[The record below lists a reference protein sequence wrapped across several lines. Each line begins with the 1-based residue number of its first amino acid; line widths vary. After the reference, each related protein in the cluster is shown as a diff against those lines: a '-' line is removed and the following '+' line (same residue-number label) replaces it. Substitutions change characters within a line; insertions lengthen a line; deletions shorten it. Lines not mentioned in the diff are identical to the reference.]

1 MAAKKLEVFVDVHSI
16 TSFTEEHLELVNKFI
31 PPESRPQLYSSHYLP
46 RGVNHH
52 PPRQLIDI
60 KSLEND
66 LHGAIKDQG
75 MQTARQSSN
84 PQEGAIRSD
93 IDMNGFSLAEDPIA
107 VRRYRKNNKGNW
119 IYSVIEGR
127 TRLKYLSEL
136 GITNCIADVYEI
148 EHDADYIRISQI
160 LNNQKKPFGAGK
172 PADFKHTLR
181 QLLHINAI
189 DFGDIKLDENLS
201 DDDRTKVATILGEEL
216 DIISVKKVTDKTR
229 ATIINDVIQEESGV
243 EWVRQFKDEDAV
255 KSWLESNGFHSG
267 KDIEYVPLTPGGPGM
282 IAQKKANIRGD
293 KQYAPQTQ
301 YRLVLYL
308 TAPKAESPKND
319 WETRTIKMHEN
330 YMAFERNF
338 MLHMGITGKDASP
351 DNISLWGSIPQ
362 VRESHSRREWN
373 RPNPFKLLPWEK
385 SIGITRS

>member
-1 MAAKKLEVFVDVHSI
+1 MADKLQVFVDVHSI
-16 TSFTEEHLELVNKFI
+16 TRFTEEHLEIVDKLI
-31 PPESRPQLYSSHYLP
+31 PTESRPQLYSNDFLP
-46 RGVNHH
+46 PGVEHS

-107 VRRYRKNNKGNW
+107 IRRYRKNGKGNW
-119 IYSVIEGR
+119 LYSVIEGR

-136 GITNCIADVYEI
+136 GITNFIADVYAI
-148 EHDADYIRISQI
+148 EDDADYIRISQI

-181 QLLHINAI
+181 QLVHINAI
-189 DFGDIKLDENLS
+189 DFGDIKLDENIS
-201 DDDRTKVATILGEEL
+201 DADRSEVAAILGKEL
-216 DIISVKKVTDKTR
+216 DLISVKKVTDKTR
-229 ATIINDVIQEESGV
+229 STIINDVIQEESGV

-255 KSWLESNGFHSG
+255 KDWLESNGFHSG
-267 KDIEYVPLTPGGPGM
+267 KDIEYIPLTPGGPGM

-293 KQYAPQTQ
+293 KEYDPQTQ

-308 TAPKAESPKND
+308 TAPKAESPEND
-319 WETRTIKMHEN
+319 WKTRTIKMHEN

-338 MLHMGITGKDASP
+338 MLHMGITGKDTSP

-362 VRESHSRREWN
+362 VRDMHSRKEWD
-373 RPNPFKLLPWEK
+373 RPNPFKLLPWER
-385 SIGITRS
+385 SIGISR